1 MVRMLGVMLLA
12 LTPVCV
18 MAQQPGASPGTL
30 KSMPGSTQGAMG
42 QGGAQGQQVGQPSAN
57 ENQSQMQTNNS
68 QQPPGV
74 TVLPPTSDSQK
85 MPNPMPELSR

>member
-1 MVRMLGVMLLA
+1 MVRILGVMLALVPALA
-12 LTPVCV
+12 

-57 ENQSQMQTNNS
+57 ENQSQIQTNNS
-68 QQPPGV
+68 QQPGNV
-74 TVLPPTSDSQK
+74 TVLPPTSDSQR

>member
-12 LTPVCV
+12 LAPVSV

-30 KSMPGSTQGAMG
+30 KSMPGNTQGAMG